1 MTMIPSIS
9 SPITSA
15 PAISEEPLPPLPY
28 PDRRKRASG
37 DSPSNPPGVERRQ
50 FGNSYNNLS
59 SEGRELAEAID
70 RYKIQYRRRY
80 VTTDE
85 LLSVLKGL
93 GYSRS

>member
-1 MTMIPSIS
+1 MTMTPSIS
-9 SPITSA
+9 SPNAST
-15 PAISEEPLPPLPY
+15 PAISEESLPPITY
-28 PDRRKRASG
+28 PDRRKRSTSDSNSG
-37 DSPSNPPGVERRQ
+37 PPGVERRQ

-93 GYSRS
+93 GYSRP

>member
-9 SPITSA
+9 SPVASN
-15 PAISEEPLPPLPY
+15 PALSEETLPPLPH
-28 PDRRKRASG
+28 PDRRKRSSG
-37 DSPSNPPGVERRQ
+37 DPASCPPGVERRQ

-70 RYKIQYRRRY
+70 LYKVQYRRRY

-93 GYSRS
+93 GYSKA